1 MHLLPSW
8 ESLSRFEGSG
18 GGFKSDWSVFA
29 LLGCEIKI
37 SIFGQSWLKPEIMKE
52 LVRCRP
58 CGFVMEADKLGDVCP
73 ACGLPR
79 KVFEPYRERVSLNRL
94 RLLNLDLHPIVI
106 HLSQALVIAI
116 PLLAILTHLVPSLYP
131 EVLNNVLL
139 FSIVLF
145 PFTLVLAIM
154 TGVIDGL
161 TRFKTLKTPLLRVK
175 IIFSFIILTLS
186 VVLFYAYKN
195 DWNYLLIILLSILCL
210 GCGIQ
215 LGLWGKKLINVILPG
230 TYPQKKGNKNVKADP
245 EPATA

>member
-1 MHLLPSW
+1 
-8 ESLSRFEGSG
+8 
-18 GGFKSDWSVFA
+18 
-29 LLGCEIKI
+29 
-37 SIFGQSWLKPEIMKE
+37 MKE

-58 CGFVMEADKLGDVCP
+58 CGYVMEADKLGDVCP

-116 PLLAILTHLVPSLYP
+116 PILVIFTHFFTSVYP
-131 EVLNNVLL
+131 VVLRHVLI
-139 FSIVLF
+139 FSVTLF

-186 VVLFYAYKN
+186 V
-195 DWNYLLIILLSILCL
+195 LLYFFSQNESNHLITLALSLLCL
-210 GCGIQ
+210 GAGIQ

-230 TYPQKKGNKNVKADP
+230 TYPQKKGNKEAKP
-245 EPATA
+245 ESNSATAPQAEK

>member
-1 MHLLPSW
+1 
-8 ESLSRFEGSG
+8 
-18 GGFKSDWSVFA
+18 
-29 LLGCEIKI
+29 
-37 SIFGQSWLKPEIMKE
+37 MKE

-58 CGFVMEADKLGDVCP
+58 CGFVMEAGKLGDVCP
-73 ACGLPR
+73 ACGMPR
-79 KVFEPYRERVSLNRL
+79 KVFEPYRERVSINRL

-116 PLLAILTHLVPSLYP
+116 PALAILIHIFPGIYP
-131 EVLNNVLL
+131 EVLTNVFI
-139 FSIVLF
+139 FSVVVF
-145 PFTLVLAIM
+145 PFTLALAII

-186 VVLFYAYKN
+186 VILFFVSRN
-195 DWNYLLIILLSILCL
+195 ENNYILTLLLSFLCL
-210 GCGIQ
+210 GAGIQ

-230 TYPQKKGNKNVKADP
+230 TYPQKKGSKSAKPEP